1 MSQLEF
7 SYTPGV
13 QIAWQPQRKTEHT
26 KEYFDLP
33 DQLKFQLAEP
43 PLIMEEKPKPLMFE
57 AQPKEER
64 KKLVQFAGIP
74 KRKTSI
80 NTRTVKYSN
89 LSNLPIGKLKKQPAK
104 RKTSRPKTAPAL
116 PEWNSDTQTPGLFDV
131 KISKKVPIQIQ
142 HTIKK
147 VEKSTSKPQILHRWE
162 DIETKPEVK
171 QPKRPETAR
180 GNQSVTNAPISPRFP
195 RSVSLANNLDFKFVE
210 DQEKVVQMLEKQL
223 KEERDSRQKL
233 DQNFQQKMHQ
243 LERYKSLDKEILV
256 AREEFKKAKQEL
268 DKARATTVSKQEVDK
283 PRTIKP
289 KAPVP
294 RVKPSYSKVT
304 PAVMKRPASQPR
316 NHSRTRSITHEEP
329 IIESISIE
337 DSTSEDRNII
347 IDRESGGNVF
357 EIPTRDKPSHIQFEN
372 RPAVLAKPNSLPSQV
387 RGPDSIPQPILQQTV
402 REVAHDIQDSNINR
416 ALFQASCNVTD
427 LSDRMQPLL
436 ETITNAVHRLDASS
450 KYGASNVV
458 GLVSKVSA
466 RYIAYYSDT
475 LTDML
480 LSDLLEDTVHELQY
494 IEQREVDQNTKL
506 MQRETDDALNNL
518 LKTFEKEA
526 ESLQEKYMLNKPK
539 KKVWQIEEDAGPEII
554 LDEKPRF
561 WELTLEDAQLR
572 NIREYRNSFKEFQK
586 QFTGT
591 GAAKLWE
598 VYAKLADEFLSGA
611 IIEVLKEYELAMHE
625 FTEEVISSEFI

>member
-1 MSQLEF
+1 
-7 SYTPGV
+7 
-13 QIAWQPQRKTEHT
+13 
-26 KEYFDLP
+26 
-33 DQLKFQLAEP
+33 
-43 PLIMEEKPKPLMFE
+43 
-57 AQPKEER
+57 
-64 KKLVQFAGIP
+64 
-74 KRKTSI
+74 
-80 NTRTVKYSN
+80 
-89 LSNLPIGKLKKQPAK
+89 
-104 RKTSRPKTAPAL
+104 
-116 PEWNSDTQTPGLFDV
+116 
-131 KISKKVPIQIQ
+131 
-142 HTIKK
+142 
-147 VEKSTSKPQILHRWE
+147 
-162 DIETKPEVK
+162 
-171 QPKRPETAR
+171 
-180 GNQSVTNAPISPRFP
+180 
-195 RSVSLANNLDFKFVE
+195 
-210 DQEKVVQMLEKQL
+210 
-223 KEERDSRQKL
+223 
-233 DQNFQQKMHQ
+233 
-243 LERYKSLDKEILV
+243 
-256 AREEFKKAKQEL
+256 
-268 DKARATTVSKQEVDK
+268 
-283 PRTIKP
+283 
-289 KAPVP
+289 
-294 RVKPSYSKVT
+294 
-304 PAVMKRPASQPR
+304 
-316 NHSRTRSITHEEP
+316 
-329 IIESISIE
+329 
-337 DSTSEDRNII
+337 
-347 IDRESGGNVF
+347 
-357 EIPTRDKPSHIQFEN
+357 
-372 RPAVLAKPNSLPSQV
+372 
-387 RGPDSIPQPILQQTV
+387 
-402 REVAHDIQDSNINR
+402 
-416 ALFQASCNVTD
+416 
-427 LSDRMQPLL
+427 MQPLL

-539 KKVWQIEEDAGPEII
+539 KKVWQIEEDPGPEII